1 MNKEEAKA
9 KAKNSID
16 QITEKIES
24 MERKKDEITSDVKNE
39 FEEQIKNLKSLRT
52 EMRQKYDEM
61 KQKTDARWEEAQEA
75 FSRASNKFEQGFSEL
90 KELVN

>member
-1 MNKEEAKA
+1 MDKEEAKV

-24 MERKKDEITSDVKNE
+24 MEQKKDEITSDVKNE
-39 FEEQIKNLKSLRT
+39 FEEQMKNIKSLRT

-61 KQKTDARWEEAQEA
+61 KQKTDARWEDAQEA
-75 FSRASNKFEQGFSEL
+75 FSLASNKFEQGFSEL